1 MSFNSESHLIIVPT
15 YNEIDNI
22 DKFTEEV
29 LKLNISLLV
38 VDDNSPDG
46 TSRYIEDIME
56 TQPNVYLLKRS
67 SKLGLGSAYRDGF
80 EWGLNNGFTHF
91 IQMDADFSHSFKDLM
106 RILDNSYSSD
116 VVIGSRYI
124 SGGGSKGWDTKRKTL
139 SISANNLSKILLRSK
154 INDMTSGFR
163 CYTKKALE
171 EIEYFKTNSD
181 GYSFQ
186 IEMTIRSIA
195 EGLTIKEVP
204 IIFYE
209 RRLGNSKMSKSIV
222 LEALLFLLKNGL
234 KRWLNIKIN

>member
-1 MSFNSESHLIIVPT
+1 LSYNSKSHLIIVPT

-22 DKFTEEV
+22 DKFIEEA
-29 LKLNISLLV
+29 LKLDISLLV

-46 TSRYIEDIME
+46 TSSYVESIME
-56 TQPNVYLLKRS
+56 NQQRIFLLKRS

-80 EWGLNNGFTHF
+80 KWALNKGFTHF
-91 IQMDADFSHSFKDLM
+91 IEMDADFSHSFEDLVS
-106 RILDNSYSSD
+106 ILDNSHYSD

-124 SGGGSKGWDTKRKTL
+124 SGGGSTGWDTRRKIL

-163 CYTKKALE
+163 CYSKKALE

-186 IEMTIRSIA
+186 IEMTIRSI
-195 EGLTIKEVP
+195 EKGLIIKEVP

-222 LEALLFLLKNGL
+222 FEALLFLLKNGL